1 MTSYRYFNP
10 ERALAPLRG
19 DKQGFRLLAQAYAQE
34 LPLHIAQLQQHKRP
48 TLRQLLHQLS
58 ATFGIF
64 QCQIGQDLV
73 QTLRQRLSASD
84 DFPFEECQQLEK
96 TMNYLNEELTEYLET
111 GETDV

>member
-10 ERALAPLRG
+10 EHALAPLRG

-34 LPLHIAQLQQHKRP
+34 LPLHLAQLQQHNLP
-48 TLRQLLHQLS
+48 ALRQLLHQLS

-64 QCQIGQDLV
+64 QCQIGQDIV
-73 QTLRQRLSASD
+73 HTLRQHLTQSD
-84 DFPFEECQQLEK
+84 DFPFEDSQQLEK
-96 TMNYLNEELTEYLET
+96 IMNSLNEELTYYLQL